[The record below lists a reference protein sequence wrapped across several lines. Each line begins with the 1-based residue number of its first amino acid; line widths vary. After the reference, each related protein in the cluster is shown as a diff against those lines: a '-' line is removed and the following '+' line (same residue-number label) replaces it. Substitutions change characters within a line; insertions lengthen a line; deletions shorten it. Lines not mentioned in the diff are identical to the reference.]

1 MIEKDKNSN
10 FATSFTANCSQ
21 SDVLSILLK
30 AIGRIAISILIA
42 VFGFY
47 LAFMSTVGPTIAPE
61 VWGGDLDMLIR
72 LSVLGL
78 GFLTIIAAVIW
89 LIFPLLQCVLRVF
102 KQQI

>member
-1 MIEKDKNSN
+1 MMDTNSN
-10 FATSFTANCSQ
+10 NTSSLSQ
-21 SDVLSILLK
+21 SVRLSIIVR
-30 AIGRIAISILIA
+30 AIGRIIISVLVA
-42 VFGFY
+42 AFGFY

-61 VWGGDLDMLIR
+61 VWDGDLDMLIR

-78 GFLTIIAAVIW
+78 GFLTMIAAIIW